1 MIQSLNLVEISTF
14 VAPLVAV
21 PLQCLRIEK
30 TVRAVL
36 VA

>member
-1 MIQSLNLVEISTF
+1 MIQSLNLPEISTF
-14 VAPLVAV
+14 VVHLVAV

-30 TVRAVL
+30 TVRVVF